1 MRQNCTK
8 NVWTAPFLTLPL
20 FVDLNY
26 DSLADT
32 IVPLADS
39 VFDATKVELS
49 SSGRVKLYCVT
60 YENMATIKVT
70 ACWLEKEVG
79 GEWEFDCSLTPPAEE
94 SHNTDVYKRQLRAI
108 LASAMLVYPF
118 HCSPFVNT
126 GTFTFKKHQ
135 SRLLVSV

>member
-70 ACWLEKEVG
+70 ACWLEKKVG
-79 GEWEFDCSLTPPAEE
+79 EQWECDSSLTPPSEE
-94 SHNTDVYKRQLRAI
+94 SRI
-108 LASAMLVYPF
+108 F
-118 HCSPFVNT
+118 
-126 GTFTFKKHQ
+126 
-135 SRLLVSV
+135 

>member
-79 GEWEFDCSLTPPAEE
+79 GEWEFECSLTPPAEE
-94 SHNTDVYKRQLRAI
+94 SHNTNGYAASFNCLSSIGSGTYR
-108 LASAMLVYPF
+108 LAA
-118 HCSPFVNT
+118 
-126 GTFTFKKHQ
+126 TFNADGYEITRR
-135 SRLLVSV
+135 SIGVSF